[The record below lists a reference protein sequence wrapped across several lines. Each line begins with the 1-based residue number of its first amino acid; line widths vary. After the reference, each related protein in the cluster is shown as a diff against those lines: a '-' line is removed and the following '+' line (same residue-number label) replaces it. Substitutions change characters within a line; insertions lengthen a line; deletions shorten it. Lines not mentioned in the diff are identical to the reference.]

1 MAKEFVVRVGQ
12 TCEDA
17 NFDWVVRGMGK
28 YVHILRVEEVH
39 HDEFN
44 EPIPVGES
52 EYLVYHTGPH
62 EAVLSVPGQGFIY
75 PDSPLSSEGEPIPRP
90 WNPQAER

>member
-12 TCEDA
+12 PSEEE

-28 YVHILRVEEVH
+28 YVFVLRVEEVP
-39 HDEFN
+39 HDEFDQ
-44 EPIPVGES
+44 PIPVGES

-62 EAVLSVPGQGFIY
+62 EAVGSVPGEGFIY
-75 PDSPLSSEGEPIPRP
+75 PNSPLSDDGEPIPEP
-90 WNPQAER
+90 WNLQTNR